1 MSETDLMMA
10 TQNVSLLKMQ
20 LGRQRQAV
28 LRAHQEGGAAYEQAA
43 RFKLE
48 ALRLDLE
55 AAETTLRL
63 FCTGPR
69 TAKPVDRAA

>member
-10 TQNVSLLKMQ
+10 TQNVSLLRMQ

-28 LRAHQEGGAAYEQAA
+28 VRARQEGGAAYEQA
-43 RFKLE
+43 RSKLE

-69 TAKPVDRAA
+69 TAKPIARAA